1 MVKLSEKEKAAHKA
15 AFQAMSPAQ
24 KAEHIFTYHKW
35 TILLVL
41 LVLIVLGSILHRQLT
56 QKRPVLYLA
65 VINTSFGE
73 QVEKSLTED
82 FLTAAGGDTRREE
95 VYLYRDLYLSE
106 DADALNHEY
115 AYASKVKLGGAI
127 SAEKLD
133 LVLMN
138 QEAYDIFSRQGYL
151 LELTALPDA
160 ISASLVENEVI
171 LSDNSMDYLL
181 GNAAQEQVVTKTV
194 PNALAVSSL
203 PLFRDAGFDGA
214 LYIGVISNSPRP
226 EEVKAYLRYLFG
238 LSGDS

>member
-41 LVLIVLGSILHRQLT
+41 LALIVFGSILHRQLT

-65 VINTSFGE
+65 VINTTFGE

-138 QEAYDIFSRQGYL
+138 KEAYDIFSRQGYL

-160 ISASLVENEVI
+160 LSASLVENEVI
-171 LSDNSMDYLL
+171 LSDNSVDYLL
-181 GNAAQEQVVTKTV
+181 GNAAQEQVITKTV

-203 PLFRDAGFDGA
+203 PLFRDAEFDGA

-226 EEVKAYLRYLFG
+226 EEAKAYLRYLFG

>member
-15 AFQAMSPAQ
+15 AFQAMSPAE

-41 LVLIVLGSILHRQLT
+41 LSLIVLGSILHRQLT

-65 VINTSFGE
+65 VINTTFGE

-82 FLTAAGGDTRREE
+82 FLAAAGGDTRREE

-138 QEAYDIFSRQGYL
+138 KEAYDIFSRQGYL

-160 ISASLVENEVI
+160 LSASLVENEVI
-171 LSDNSMDYLL
+171 LSDNSVDYLL
-181 GNAAQEQVVTKTV
+181 GNAAQEQVITKTV

-226 EEVKAYLRYLFG
+226 EEAKAYLRYLFG

>member
-1 MVKLSEKEKAAHKA
+1 MKLPEKEKAAHKA

-41 LVLIVLGSILHRQLT
+41 LSLIVLGSILHRQLT

-65 VINTSFGE
+65 VINTTFGE

-82 FLTAAGGDTRREE
+82 FLAAAGGDTRREE

-160 ISASLVENEVI
+160 LSASLVENEVI
-171 LSDNSMDYLL
+171 LSDNSVDYLL
-181 GNAAQEQVVTKTV
+181 GNAAQEQVITKTV

-226 EEVKAYLRYLFG
+226 EEAKAYLRYLFG

>member
-41 LVLIVLGSILHRQLT
+41 LALIVLGSILHRQLT

-65 VINTSFGE
+65 VINTTFGE

-160 ISASLVENEVI
+160 LSASLVENEVI
-171 LSDNSMDYLL
+171 LSDNSVDYLL
-181 GNAAQEQVVTKTV
+181 GNAAQEQVITKTV

-226 EEVKAYLRYLFG
+226 EEAKAYLRYLFG

>member
-41 LVLIVLGSILHRQLT
+41 LALIVLGSILHRQLT

-65 VINTSFGE
+65 VINTTFGE

-82 FLTAAGGDTRREE
+82 FLAAAGGDTRREE

-160 ISASLVENEVI
+160 LSASLVENEVI
-171 LSDNSMDYLL
+171 LSDNSVDYLL
-181 GNAAQEQVVTKTV
+181 GNAAQEQVITKTV

-203 PLFRDAGFDGA
+203 PLFRDAGFDGD
-214 LYIGVISNSPRP
+214 LYLGIVSNSPRQ
-226 EEVKAYLRYLFG
+226 EEAEAYFQYIFG
-238 LSGDS
+238 FE